1 MRCWYTRWQMSN
13 ALDRGELAPLLTR
26 GHPARCPAC
35 QAFGHA
41 LAALDDRLSRDADA
55 APPPPPPVARRA
67 RSAWWIAG
75 PLAEG
80 SAAVI
85 AIVVATGGPAG
96 SGESPAAPVPPVQ
109 VSEALGQIRGLAD
122 RVSQVVTTTRTP
134 LDTELDNLIRDGKRG
149 LAAVLETGGLGDAP

>member
-13 ALDRGELAPLLTR
+13 ALDRGELAPLLAR

-41 LAALDDRLSRDADA
+41 LVALDDRLSRA
-55 APPPPPPVARRA
+55 AHTAPPPPVAHRA
-67 RSAWWIAG
+67 RSPWWIAG
-75 PLAEG
+75 PLAAG

-85 AIVVATGGPAG
+85 AIVVATGTP
-96 SGESPAAPVPPVQ
+96 SELPAAQVPAVQ
-109 VSEALGQIRGLAD
+109 VSEALNQIRGLAD
-122 RVSQVVTTTRTP
+122 RLSQAVTTTRTP

-149 LAAVLETGGLGDAP
+149 LAAVLETGGLTGSP

>member
-13 ALDRGELAPLLTR
+13 ALDRGELVPLLAR
-26 GHPARCPAC
+26 GHAARCATC
-35 QAFGHA
+35 QAFGRR
-41 LAALDDRLSRDADA
+41 LLALDDQLARDAHT
-55 APPPPPPVARRA
+55 APPPPAARPA

-75 PLAEG
+75 PLAVG

-85 AIVVATGGPAG
+85 SIVVATAGP
-96 SGESPAAPVPPVQ
+96 SGPIAQTVPSVQ

-122 RVSQVVTTTRTP
+122 QVSQAVTTTRTP